1 MFIELNV
8 AFFSTSTVAPD
19 EHVKRWFDAHRIIV
33 VSPGRLEGYVELQV
47 DDGGY
52 EGPAVYMTNECPA
65 AELVERV
72 MVARMRPAEMLPS
85 LYVGKGP
92 KPDVN
97 DNNFHWS
104 AKDAKKD

>member
-19 EHVKRWFDAHRIIV
+19 DHVRRYFDAHRIIV

-52 EGPAVYMTNECPA
+52 EGPAVYMTNEYNCA
-65 AELVERV
+65 DLVELI
-72 MVARMRPAEMLPS
+72 MTARMRPAELLPS
-85 LYVGKGP
+85 LYVGKRAA
-92 KPDVN
+92 PDAN
-97 DNNFHWS
+97 ENNVTWS
-104 AKDAKKD
+104 AKDNKEK